1 MSESI
6 QAVLF
11 AMLGAVGLVALGL
24 LPYRGWQLLRL
35 LLTDGLRPA
44 RRGVLLSLALAVVVV
59 GVAIDLEIARR
70 IYRCLNETYCGP
82 NVASGWIYLSMLGAV
97 YLAFELLSYLMRKA
111 HRARGL
117 GDATSGM
124 ST

>member
-1 MSESI
+1 MKSAGKRTRLRLTACTST
-6 QAVLF
+6 
-11 AMLGAVGLVALGL
+11 LVAT
-24 LPYRGWQLLRL
+24 P
-35 LLTDGLRPA
+35 
-44 RRGVLLSLALAVVVV
+44 
-59 GVAIDLEIARR
+59 
-70 IYRCLNETYCGP
+70 
-82 NVASGWIYLSMLGAV
+82 ASGWIYLSMLGAV

>member
-24 LPYRGWQLLRL
+24 LPYRAWQLLRL
-35 LLTDGLRPA
+35 LLTDCLRSAP
-44 RRGVLLSLALAVVVV
+44 RRVLGGLALAVVVV
-59 GVAIDLEIARR
+59 VIAIDIEIASR
-70 IYRCLNETYCGP
+70 IYRCLNEAYCGP

-97 YLAFELLSYLMRKA
+97 YLAFELLSYLMRRA

-117 GDATSGM
+117 AGAGVRS
-124 ST
+124 